1 DAMSSK
7 LELDPNVDEEKKKEE
22 RQGAEPAADIKE
34 SDVSGAAKGETL
46 PDQNL
51 ADEKTAQDEEQF
63 DAVEAAVPEDAERVA
78 EMRIEHDE
86 AVRADH
92 HHDGHGPEKI
102 ETEDAVGGMGRHRW
116 IERSV
121 LDGKKSRRSRQ
132 INIARR

>member
-1 DAMSSK
+1 MSSK

-34 SDVSGAAKGETL
+34 SDVSGAAQGEAL

-51 ADEKTAQDEEQF
+51 ADEKTAQHEEQF
-63 DAVEAAVPEDAERVA
+63 DAVEAAMPEDAERIA

-92 HHDGHGPEKI
+92 HHDGRGPEKI
-102 ETEDAVGGMGRHRW
+102 ETEDAIGLRFAANGLRSGRHE
-116 IERSV
+116 I
-121 LDGKKSRRSRQ
+121 
-132 INIARR
+132 